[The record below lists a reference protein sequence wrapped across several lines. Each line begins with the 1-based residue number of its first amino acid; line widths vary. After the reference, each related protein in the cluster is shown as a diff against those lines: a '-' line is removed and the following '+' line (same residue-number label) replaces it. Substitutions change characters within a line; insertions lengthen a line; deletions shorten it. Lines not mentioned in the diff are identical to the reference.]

1 MLVEEAVLFLSV
13 AALALALVVVVVGP
27 KLRARGR
34 GTEGRSQPLSQPPV
48 VQSLAQVLVGMGL
61 GPDRD
66 GVVLT
71 CPICHRGFEVGNRFC
86 PLDAGRLI
94 PVASAAIGVAR
105 ATPPPV
111 PVTALGGKICP
122 ICARH
127 FGSEA
132 TFCGRD
138 GSALVSVN

>member
-27 KLRARGR
+27 KLRARAIQ
-34 GTEGRSQPLSQPPV
+34 GRSHPLSEPV
-48 VQSLAQVLVGMGL
+48 ARSLTQGLAGL
-61 GPDRD
+61 GQGPAGD
-66 GVVLT
+66 GVALT
-71 CPICHRGFEVGNRFC
+71 CPICHREFEVGNRFC
-86 PLDAGRLI
+86 PLDSGRLMSM
-94 PVASAAIGVAR
+94 ASAAIGVAR
-105 ATPPPV
+105 ATPPPA